1 MAGKDND
8 MNMNLDEDS
17 LPEGNEKYEAVQEM
31 FDRIAPRYDFV
42 NRLMTF
48 RLDVRWRKK
57 TVKALELPPKS
68 IVADLACGT
77 GDFCVELEKA
87 GMLPIGFDYSF
98 GMLSASPSFSI
109 LSQADVLRLP
119 VRENSIDGAT
129 CGFALRNLT
138 ELPAFFEEV
147 SRVLKSGGRFGFLDV
162 AEPENRFLN
171 WGHHLYFDRIVPR
184 VGALFS
190 DKSAY
195 AYLPKSFSYLPP
207 YQEIISMIE
216 QAGFIRVE
224 RKLFTP
230 GSTQLFTGE
239 KI

>member
-8 MNMNLDEDS
+8 MNMNVDN

-57 TVKALELPPKS
+57 TVEALELPPQS
-68 IVADLACGT
+68 RVADLACGT

-119 VRENSIDGAT
+119 VRENSIDGVT

-171 WGHHLYFDRIVPR
+171 WGHHLYFDRIVPK
-184 VGALFS
+184 VCLLYTS
-190 DKSAY
+190 DA
-195 AYLPKSFSYLPP
+195 AD
-207 YQEIISMIE
+207 E
-216 QAGFIRVE
+216 
-224 RKLFTP
+224 
-230 GSTQLFTGE
+230 
-239 KI
+239 